1 MCPRTLLD
9 DQLLL
14 TPPSCM
20 EACVLPPC
28 LIPEFWTLNTL
39 LLYCFFFPVLRRLL
53 AMLFYF
59 SVSKLWACSELRLL
73 FCLALLFSKG
83 QFSINLLNKCSYF
96 ESLQQSL
103 ECGAFNPVF
112 RWERKGEM
120 TCPGHKTNNYQ
131 AWDIILGLS
140 DSASLHPT
148 KLCLEDFFCY
158 AYILSAYMCMRVG
171 TKCHGTYVEI
181 RTIYERAC
189 SLFFTIWVSGIKLR
203 LLGLLSNNF
212 NCWAISLV
220 ILRFLQIIS
229 DAYKGHN

>member
-1 MCPRTLLD
+1 
-9 DQLLL
+9 
-14 TPPSCM
+14 
-20 EACVLPPC
+20 
-28 LIPEFWTLNTL
+28 
-39 LLYCFFFPVLRRLL
+39 
-53 AMLFYF
+53 MLFYF

-83 QFSINLLNKCSYF
+83 QFSINLLNKCLYF

-112 RWERKGEM
+112 RRERKGEM
-120 TCPGHKTNNYQ
+120 TCPGHKTNDYQ

-148 KLCLEDFFCY
+148 KLCLEDFFIMLIYYLHTCVCVWVQ
-158 AYILSAYMCMRVG
+158 SAMEHIWRSGQYM
-171 TKCHGTYVEI
+171 
-181 RTIYERAC
+181 RAC
-189 SLFFTIWVSGIKLR
+189 SLFFLTVWVSGIKLR
-203 LLGLLSNNF
+203 LLGLSSNNF

-220 ILRFLQIIS
+220 VLRFLQIIS